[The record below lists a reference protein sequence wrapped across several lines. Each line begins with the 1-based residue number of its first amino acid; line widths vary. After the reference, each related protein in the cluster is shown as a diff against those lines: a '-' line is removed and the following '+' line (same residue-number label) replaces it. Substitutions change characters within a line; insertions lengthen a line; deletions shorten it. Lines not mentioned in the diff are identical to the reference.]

1 MQLKGHVGVCN
12 SLRFLQRT
20 FTSATQ
26 STGHVAGAVRPLQ
39 GEHSLPVPLGHAL
52 HALHLIDDQ
61 ALPAHPCEGREA
73 LEELLVGCDA
83 DVEAVG
89 LRPLL
94 QYTSQASP
102 PPRAQAAWRSHHPLT
117 LSPSPSLHSFFLII
131 CCHHIENG
139 CLYF

>member
-1 MQLKGHVGVCN
+1 M
-12 SLRFLQRT
+12 
-20 FTSATQ
+20 
-26 STGHVAGAVRPLQ
+26 AGAVRPLQ

-61 ALPAHPCEGREA
+61 ALPAHPREGREA

-94 QYTSQASP
+94 QHTSQASP
-102 PPRAQAAWRSHHPLT
+102 PPRAQAVGRGFTTHLPCPHHRHST
-117 LSPSPSLHSFFLII
+117 LFS
-131 CCHHIENG
+131 
-139 CLYF
+139 